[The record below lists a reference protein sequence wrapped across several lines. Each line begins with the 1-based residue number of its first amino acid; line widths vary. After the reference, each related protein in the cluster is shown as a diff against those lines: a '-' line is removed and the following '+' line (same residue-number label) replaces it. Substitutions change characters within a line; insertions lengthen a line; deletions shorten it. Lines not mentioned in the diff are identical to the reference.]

1 MVELAAIAP
10 AARRGGT
17 MATLQ
22 SAMPFLLVLAFA
34 IILPF
39 VANDY
44 WVLIGTRAAVY
55 WVLVAGLNLVV
66 GFGGQLA
73 IGYVALLTLGAYTA
87 SILVLG
93 NLGPP
98 WPVFAALLASCIIGA
113 LVGVIIGLPALRLRT
128 FYFAMTTLGFATIV
142 TQFVL
147 AWTSVTGGGIG
158 VPGPVLPPPF
168 DTTAGLYAFCLATA
182 ALCTW
187 MTSNIAHSRFGR
199 ALVAIRDAEVAAE
212 SIEI

>member
-66 GFGGQLA
+66 GFAGHLA
-73 IGYVALLTLGAYTA
+73 IGYVALLTLGAYAT
-87 SILVLG
+87 SILVAG
-93 NLGPP
+93 NVTPP
-98 WPVFAALLASCIIGA
+98 LDVFVALAIAGA
-113 LVGVIIGLPALRLRT
+113 VGAVFGVVVGLPALRLRT
-128 FYFAMTTLGFATIV
+128 FYFAMSTLGFATIV
-142 TQFVL
+142 TQIAL
-147 AWTSVTGGGIG
+147 AWQSVTGGGIG
-158 VPGPVLPPPF
+158 ITGPEFHAPF
-168 DTTAGLYAFCLATA
+168 DTAWGFYFLCVGIATF
-182 ALCTW
+182 T
-187 MTSNIAHSRFGR
+187 
-199 ALVAIRDAEVAAE
+199 
-212 SIEI
+212 